1 MHPSY
6 LRSQSDCSKLKA
18 VHVPAFNHPQ
28 ETIYSREC
36 SKKSHG
42 KNYAPYQIRWR
53 CSFCNLWKVWR
64 MRTDSRTNR
73 GIKSLVRLYK
83 NIFRSPENL
92 NHYSKRDYRK
102 AERKFLKYALEQRRI
117 DNAEELF
124 ER

>member
-1 MHPSY
+1 
-6 LRSQSDCSKLKA
+6 
-18 VHVPAFNHPQ
+18 
-28 ETIYSREC
+28 
-36 SKKSHG
+36 
-42 KNYAPYQIRWR
+42 
-53 CSFCNLWKVWR
+53 